1 MIKLEQ
7 NKEILDIFN
16 RKGKVTDKVEESAK
30 IMLELDHDYDFG
42 TGDIA
47 YTERGTDKKGRF
59 YLESHLFIHKIMP
72 YGFIL
77 NAVVSKVHYGDQEET
92 LEREVSRVYEL
103 EYNLRDKVAVLI
115 KNGKPLNF
123 SENNISNMFSGHV
136 AKNILEQLDTMSG
149 SDMYV
154 SVYERVSRVKDE
166 QIGKVSRFFERL
178 MKYNKIE
185 LIYKSGVPKDFAL
198 AYAYRV
204 VVVGEGKS
212 RNRWYEPIKNVNYLD
227 KKQTNPTKHLGIP
240 KSIFKIICEG
250 GLEWTFYQKIAS
262 RFHKSVVN
270 RSTNKT
276 PKSPTAMKK
285 IEKEIAKLQQAYA
298 RFGGVL
304 YNLYQFTKEL
314 DEQYGISH
322 SKDII
327 ETEWESIYDHII
339 AGVVNDEY
347 NSTTTYDISMV
358 ANLDFYR
365 TVRYLYYQVYVE
377 QGLTSQAEA
386 RYTYRD
392 YLRAHH
398 YMNAVP
404 VKYPKA
410 LKTAHDIINMNYRT
424 MKDEV
429 LNNNFASSVAKYKD
443 LEEVSV
449 RGNYVVKVPDSV
461 EDLTKEGSSLHHCVA
476 TYARQ
481 VAEGSTHILFMRD
494 KQEPDISLVTFEV
507 KNNKLVQARGLANR
521 ELTNKE
527 QEFLDKWLAKAKIG
541 KYSFV

>member
-1 MIKLEQ
+1 M
-7 NKEILDIFN
+7 
-16 RKGKVTDKVEESAK
+16 
-30 IMLELDHDYDFG
+30 
-42 TGDIA
+42 
-47 YTERGTDKKGRF
+47 
-59 YLESHLFIHKIMP
+59 
-72 YGFIL
+72 
-77 NAVVSKVHYGDQEET
+77 AVFK
-92 LEREVSRVYEL
+92 
-103 EYNLRDKVAVLI
+103 
-115 KNGKPLNF
+115 
-123 SENNISNMFSGHV
+123 
-136 AKNILEQLDTMSG
+136 QLDTMSG

-166 QIGKVSRFFERL
+166 QIGKVSRFFDRL

-185 LIYKSGVPKDFAL
+185 LIYKSGVPESFAL

-204 VVVGEGKS
+204 VVVGEGKV
-212 RNRWYEPIKNVNYLD
+212 RNKWYEPVKSVNYLD
-227 KKQTNPTKHLGIP
+227 DTQTNPAKHLGIP
-240 KSIFKIICEG
+240 KSVFKIICEG
-250 GLEWTFYQKIAS
+250 GIEWTFYQKMAS
-262 RFHKSVVN
+262 RFNKSVANKSIV
-270 RSTNKT
+270 KT
-276 PKSPTAMKK
+276 PESPTAMKK
-285 IEKEIAKLQQAYA
+285 AEKEVAKLRQAYA

-314 DEQYGISH
+314 DEQYGISR
-322 SKDII
+322 SKDIVEI
-327 ETEWESIYDHII
+327 EWEPMYDHII
-339 AGVVNDEY
+339 AGVVNNNY
-347 NSTTTYDISMV
+347 NSTTAYDISMV

-424 MKDEV
+424 MKDKV
-429 LNNNFASSVAKYKD
+429 LNSNFASSVAKYKD

-449 RGNYVVKVPDSV
+449 RGSYIVKVPDSV

-481 VAEGSTHILFMRD
+481 VAEGSTRILFMRD
-494 KQEPDISLVTFEV
+494 KTEPDNSLVTFEV

-521 ELTNKE
+521 DLTSKE
-527 QEFLDKWLAKAKIG
+527 QDFLDKWLVKAEIG
-541 KYSFV
+541 KYQFI